1 MGWEGIAK
9 VMPSYFFIT
18 IIIVILIIG
27 REGSFIVDMFDNY
40 PDVVDVNQLNEMF
53 GGNFSKKLLYRLLRD
68 QEIKN
73 RKIGREYRIS
83 KRNVIEYLSK

>member
-1 MGWEGIAK
+1 
-9 VMPSYFFIT
+9 
-18 IIIVILIIG
+18 
-27 REGSFIVDMFDNY
+27 MFNDY
-40 PDVVDVNQLNEMF
+40 PDVVDVNQLNKML

-83 KRNVIEYLSK
+83 KRNVIDYLSK

>member
-1 MGWEGIAK
+1 M
-9 VMPSYFFIT
+9 FI
-18 IIIVILIIG
+18 
-27 REGSFIVDMFDNY
+27 DY
-40 PDVVDVNQLNEMF
+40 PDVVDVNQLNEML

-83 KRNVIEYLSK
+83 KRNVIDYLSK

>member
-1 MGWEGIAK
+1 ME
-9 VMPSYFFIT
+9 
-18 IIIVILIIG
+18 
-27 REGSFIVDMFDNY
+27 DMFCGY
-40 PDVVDVNQLNEMF
+40 PDVVDVNQLNDML

-83 KRNVIEYLSK
+83 KKNVIDYLSK

>member
-1 MGWEGIAK
+1 MGLMEN
-9 VMPSYFFIT
+9 
-18 IIIVILIIG
+18 
-27 REGSFIVDMFDNY
+27 MFCDY
-40 PDVVDVNQLNEMF
+40 PDVVDVNQLNNML